1 MLFRES
7 EKESQY
13 VSQAGS
19 LSCRVSPDSYI
30 SAPLLP
36 SMFSTHSTLSL
47 TRLQYLISALMQAM
61 APQAAHEIRS
71 ATNLNTYRKTRQ
83 FCSAVL
89 QGPIT
94 VLTEFEN
101 RIATRLLGL
110 SKYRR

>member
-61 APQAAHEIRS
+61 ASQAHEIRS
-71 ATNLNTYRKTRQ
+71 ATNLNAYRKTRQ

-89 QGPIT
+89 RGPIT